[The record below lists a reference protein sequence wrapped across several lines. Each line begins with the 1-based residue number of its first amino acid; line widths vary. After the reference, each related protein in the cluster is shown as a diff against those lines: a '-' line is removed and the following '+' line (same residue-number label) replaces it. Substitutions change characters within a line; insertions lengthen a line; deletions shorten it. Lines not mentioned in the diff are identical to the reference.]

1 MGGEIGK
8 SFAVVADIHG
18 NVDALLAVLDDIGR
32 RGISSVANLGDHL
45 SGPLAAR
52 ETADILLRNDFTSIR
67 GNHDRW
73 LVTKKPGEM
82 GPSDA
87 VAHAQLEVSHRNWLG
102 ELPARQRIG
111 SDIFLCHGTPTS
123 DVTYWLETVDKDGN
137 VRLRPRSEI
146 ELEAAGVDASLILCG
161 HTHIPR
167 RVDLADGRVILNPGS
182 VGCPGYDDD
191 HPVPH
196 VMQAGTAAACYATV
210 ERSTSGWV
218 TSFHHVPY
226 DASRMVRLAEDA
238 GRPEWACALRS
249 GWVR

>member
-1 MGGEIGK
+1 MVGEVGK
-8 SFAVVADIHG
+8 SLAVIADIHG
-18 NVDALLAVLDDIGR
+18 NVDALLAVLEDFER
-32 RGISSVANLGDHL
+32 RGVSSVANLGDHL

-52 ETADILLRNDFTSIR
+52 ETADILVRSDFTSVR

-73 LVTKKPGEM
+73 LVETDLVEM
-82 GPSDA
+82 GPSDV
-87 VAHAQLEVSHRNWLG
+87 VAHEQLDNSHLNWLAK
-102 ELPARQRIG
+102 LPARQNIG

-123 DVTYWLETVDKDGN
+123 DVTYWLEAVGKDGKVN
-137 VRLRPRSEI
+137 LRPRSEI

-167 RVDLADGRVILNPGS
+167 RVDLSDGRVILNPGS

-210 ERSTSGWV
+210 ERSTSGWI

-226 DASRMVRLAEDA
+226 DPSRMVRLAEEA
-238 GRPEWACALRS
+238 GRPEWARALRS
-249 GWVR
+249 GWVQ